1 MQSTEFKLLRLFYY
15 NLRKYLGGQSGDGR
29 VLSRAIN
36 ALART
41 GTILS
46 SYLRNRNRGSE
57 FRIFLDSILLIVF
70 IPLVF
75 RFPRLISMSFR
86 TFYSYLSVFYYHSI
100 HYTSAYPYLI
110 SFVSTCIHAS
120 VLVLCLFV

>member
-15 NLRKYLGGQSGDGR
+15 NLRKYFGGQSGDGR

-46 SYLRNRNRGSE
+46 SYLRNRKCQVSN
-57 FRIFLDSILLIVF
+57 
-70 IPLVF
+70 
-75 RFPRLISMSFR
+75 
-86 TFYSYLSVFYYHSI
+86 T
-100 HYTSAYPYLI
+100 
-110 SFVSTCIHAS
+110 FVSDRNSTKFLWSPLNTCAG
-120 VLVLCLFV
+120 VKLCAKGVKGI